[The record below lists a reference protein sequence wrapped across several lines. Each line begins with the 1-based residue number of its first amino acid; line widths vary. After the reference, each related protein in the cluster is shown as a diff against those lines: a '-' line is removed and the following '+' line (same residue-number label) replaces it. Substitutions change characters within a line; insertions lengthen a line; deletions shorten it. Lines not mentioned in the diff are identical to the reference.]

1 MRSVQFRSMVTLF
14 AVLAATPLLA
24 RAEID
29 ADRIPA
35 DAVAYVHWSGKEA
48 LGDTL
53 AGSHVQGLFDTLKV
67 REFIDKELEKRVGKI
82 SDPQKK
88 EQAQT
93 AHDII
98 RQALDSPTSLYVG
111 SVDFSNPD
119 KPMPCV
125 AIYSKVGAAKAGE
138 FSDKLN
144 ALLLPGAKDQSPPV
158 AISAVGDYLLLNIGA
173 DADMTKRLSG
183 IAPTD
188 GLGANEAFNKTMA
201 QFGPGAAD
209 APVVVYI
216 SGETG
221 LQLVDEAMAA
231 KGPMGRRWPVM
242 ESALGIGDIKQI
254 AWVGS
259 FDGADWSAQAFVGMG
274 EQRTGLLGFLDSHPL
289 SDDAYKLIPANA
301 TWAGVARFDG
311 TRFLDD
317 MRNAA
322 AQADPRGQQQ
332 FDTGL
337 RQFFAF
343 TGVDLK
349 NDLLASLG
357 DEFVYFAWPDAS
369 GKSLPNIVFATRL
382 KNPQKADTALSSLE
396 STINAMISQRD
407 ANATIQ
413 FKTEPL
419 DAPDDKTT
427 VHILTLPDVTPTWAI
442 HDDMLYIALN
452 KSAIQH
458 AIDDATKNGT
468 ILDNPTFAALRKK
481 LGQDQISSFEFLD
494 TQKVA
499 PEEYDIVKELLAK
512 TGAHSSYTLPPVEE
526 INANLTPYLKVGW
539 TDAAG
544 YHLKSIGPFP
554 LSGEILSPQFL
565 TMQHLKVVAAER
577 RRQEQE
583 KPAEQKDATPATMP

>member
-1 MRSVQFRSMVTLF
+1 MRTVQFRSLVTML

-35 DAVAYVHWSGKEA
+35 DAVAYIHWSGKEA

-67 REFIDKELEKRVGKI
+67 REFIDKELEKRVEKI
-82 SDPQKK
+82 SDPQKR
-88 EQAQT
+88 EQAHT

-98 RQALDSPTSLYVG
+98 RQALDAPTSLYVG

-119 KPMPCV
+119 KPMPCI

-144 ALLLPGAKDQSPPV
+144 ALLPADAKDQSPPV
-158 AISAVGDYLLLNIGA
+158 AISAAGDYLLVNIGA
-173 DADMTKRLSG
+173 DTDMTKRLSG

-209 APVVVYI
+209 APVVVYV

-231 KGPMGRRWPVM
+231 KGPMGRRWSVM
-242 ESALGIGDIKQI
+242 ESALGIGEIKQI
-254 AWVGS
+254 AWVGN
-259 FDGADWSAQAFVGMG
+259 FDGADWSAQALIGMG
-274 EQRTGLLGFLDSHPL
+274 EQRTGLLGFFDSHPL
-289 SDDAYKLIPANA
+289 SDEAYKLIPANA
-301 TWAGVARFDG
+301 TWAGVSRFDG

-332 FDTGL
+332 FDAGL

-349 NDLLASLG
+349 NDLLASMG
-357 DEFVYFAWPDAS
+357 DEFVYFAMPDAN
-369 GKSLPNIVFATRL
+369 GKSIPNMVLVTHL
-382 KNPQKADTALSSLE
+382 KNSEKADTALSSLE
-396 STINAMISQRD
+396 NTINAMISQRD
-407 ANATIQ
+407 ANSTIQ

-427 VHILTLPDVTPTWAI
+427 VHILTLPDITPTWAI
-442 HDDMLYIALN
+442 HGDMLYIALN

-458 AIDDATKNGT
+458 AIDDAPKNGT

-481 LGQDQISSFEFLD
+481 LGQDQITSFEFLD
-494 TQKVA
+494 TQKIA
-499 PEEYDIVKELLAK
+499 PEDYEIVKELLGTA
-512 TGAHSSYTLPPVEE
+512 GEHLSYTLPPVEQ
-526 INANLTPYLKVGW
+526 ISPNLTPYLKVAW

-565 TMQHLKVVAAER
+565 TMQHLKVAAAER
-577 RRQEQE
+577 RRHAQT
-583 KPAEQKDATPATMP
+583 EQKDATPATMP